1 MDDLMALARVGV
13 NTINP
18 QSRDSGWLEWVERGT
33 ITWDDNIA
41 YDDVTFIEFYLNL
54 SSRGIG

>member
-1 MDDLMALARVGV
+1 MALARVGV